1 MGCGASKKSS
11 TVVPFEKDHRNH
23 DNTDVNND
31 DDDDVRALRSVDFE
45 RPSTESGTAGK
56 VIEWSAGV
64 AAWTRDLSR
73 GSLTAHAA
81 RADDTDNDDVEVG
94 HAVDDVEPREGIGAG
109 SSGTAVAGDS
119 SGPTHS
125 QSDCQEEDALTDAL
139 LRAAATAAEAED
151 RATNYDMVRA
161 VLFRSK
167 LRDPWGFGL
176 GLSST
181 NAVLVTDLV
190 IGGLADGQ
198 LQVRLTPFDPPCLCS
213 SVTVVLLTVSVTCCL
228 VRHQIKSFFFVD

>member
-11 TVVPFEKDHRNH
+11 TVVPFEKDQRNH

-45 RPSTESGTAGK
+45 RVATRPSTESGTAGK

-81 RADDTDNDDVEVG
+81 RVDDTDNDAVEVG

-119 SGPTHS
+119 SG
-125 QSDCQEEDALTDAL
+125 
-139 LRAAATAAEAED
+139 AT
-151 RATNYDMVRA
+151 
-161 VLFRSK
+161 
-167 LRDPWGFGL
+167 
-176 GLSST
+176 
-181 NAVLVTDLV
+181 V
-190 IGGLADGQ
+190 IFL
-198 LQVRLTPFDPPCLCS
+198 
-213 SVTVVLLTVSVTCCL
+213 
-228 VRHQIKSFFFVD
+228 